1 MSEVALA
8 LGAGILFLL
17 IAIVG
22 GGFAIR
28 EIVMPKVPNWARA
41 VSGIAGLL
49 LVLPFMLTTFDGYGG
64 RDAASPAENGG
75 RPPSEARSGIEID
88 SEPATSGDQ
97 IRLTELAASARNEP
111 PRVGDTIKVTYS
123 LTNVG
128 NQPIRLEYT
137 FVGARNHADEN
148 KDSAGINEGRM
159 LAPGETAQ
167 TEGRIFLD
175 SAGTWLLWPCY
186 TLPVERYC
194 PDEWKSF
201 SFIVE

>member
-1 MSEVALA
+1 MSEVVVA
-8 LGAGILFLL
+8 LGAGIIFLL

-28 EIVMPKVPNWARA
+28 EIVMPKVPNWARV

-49 LVLPFMLTTFDGYGG
+49 LVLPFMLTAFSGYVG
-64 RDAASPAENGG
+64 RGAASPAENGG
-75 RPPSEARSGIEID
+75 RPHSETRSGIEID
-88 SEPATSGDQ
+88 TEPATSRDQ

-111 PRVGDTIKVTYS
+111 PQVGDTINVTYS

-137 FVGARNHADEN
+137 FVGARNPADEN
-148 KDSAGINEGRM
+148 KDSEGANEGSV
-159 LAPGETAQ
+159 LAPGETVQA
-167 TEGRIFLD
+167 EGRVFLD

-186 TLPVERYC
+186 TLPTERYC